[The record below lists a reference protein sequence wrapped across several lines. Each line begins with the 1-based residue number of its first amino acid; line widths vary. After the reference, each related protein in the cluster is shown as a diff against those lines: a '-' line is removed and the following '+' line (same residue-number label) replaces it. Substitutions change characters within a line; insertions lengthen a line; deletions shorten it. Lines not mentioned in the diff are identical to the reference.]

1 MDIPSGAMGSTE
13 QYTHPHDLDDD
24 EVRTKENSAEAG
36 KDPETGLKKVMSR
49 ITSRTSYV
57 DPGPPDGGLQAW
69 TQSLVGHLVV
79 FNTWGLINSFGVF
92 QTYYIIALNR
102 PPSDISWIGSIQIFL
117 LFFVGTFSGRATD
130 YGLFKTTFILG
141 SILQL
146 VGVFM
151 TSLST
156 RYWQLILSQGI
167 TTGLGNGLLFCP
179 SLAVLSTYFS
189 SKRAVAIAIAASGS
203 ATGGLVFPVIVQQLL
218 PKIGFGWTVRVLAFV
233 MLGLQTIAFVL
244 AKPRLP
250 PRKAGPIVEWAAFGE
265 LPYTLFAIGMFL
277 AFWGLYFAFYYVGS
291 FGRDVLGI
299 SQKESVNNLLI
310 MNGVGLVGRMV
321 PAYFADRYFGPL
333 NSLIP
338 FVFVSGLLVFC
349 WAAVTSQSGLT
360 AFAVVYG
367 LFAAGIQSLFPATTS
382 SLTIDMKKTD
392 SHATPMQP
400 FRFVNIFR
408 LHAESVKSDG
418 PVTGQRIVL
427 AIPTKNRTIQHDVG
441 TEIFSYGN
449 VRYYTYSISFISVVE
464 CDKPLDTA
472 ADMVKTTEL
481 VDPQRGLQGDKHLQD
496 LVQRGGKIVGDI
508 NTLTAQTWPS
518 IHFFKLSEANRKRV
532 TVLKDGGKLKTL
544 KDTLRI
550 IRFDLVAGLSIVS
563 VYVTIVLGFFSRGL
577 YGAMLTLPLAR
588 RR

>member
-1 MDIPSGAMGSTE
+1 MDTPLGAKGSTE
-13 QYTHPHDLDDD
+13 QYTHPHDLDDE
-24 EVRTKENSAEAG
+24 EVKTKEDSPEEA
-36 KDPETGLKKVMSR
+36 KDSETGLKKVMGR

-92 QTYYIIALNR
+92 QTYYITALNR

-130 YGLFKTTFILG
+130 YGLFKTTFVLG

-156 RYWQLILSQGI
+156 
-167 TTGLGNGLLFCP
+167 
-179 SLAVLSTYFS
+179 ST
-189 SKRAVAIAIAASGS
+189 KRAVAIAIAASGS

-218 PKIGFGWTVRVLAFV
+218 PKIGFGWTVRVLGFV

-244 AKPRLP
+244 ARPRLP
-250 PRKAGPIVEWAAFGE
+250 PRKTGPIVEWAAFRE

-277 AFWGLYFAFYYVGS
+277 VFWGLYFAFYYVGS
-291 FGRDVLGI
+291 FGRDILGI

-382 SLTIDMKKTD
+382 SLTIDMKKTGVR
-392 SHATPMQP
+392 MGM
-400 FRFVNIFR
+400 IF
-408 LHAESVKSDG
+408 
-418 PVTGQRIVL
+418 
-427 AIPTKNRTIQHDVG
+427 
-441 TEIFSYGN
+441 
-449 VRYYTYSISFISVVE
+449 
-464 CDKPLDTA
+464 
-472 ADMVKTTEL
+472 
-481 VDPQRGLQGDKHLQD
+481 
-496 LVQRGGKIVGDI
+496 
-508 NTLTAQTWPS
+508 
-518 IHFFKLSEANRKRV
+518 
-532 TVLKDGGKLKTL
+532 
-544 KDTLRI
+544 
-550 IRFDLVAGLSIVS
+550 SIVS
-563 VYVTIVLGFFSRGL
+563 FASLTGSPLAGALIQKRRGSYLYAQMFAGTVFFCGC
-577 YGAMLTLPLAR
+577 LTLIAAR
-588 RR
+588 FAKTGRKSLERV